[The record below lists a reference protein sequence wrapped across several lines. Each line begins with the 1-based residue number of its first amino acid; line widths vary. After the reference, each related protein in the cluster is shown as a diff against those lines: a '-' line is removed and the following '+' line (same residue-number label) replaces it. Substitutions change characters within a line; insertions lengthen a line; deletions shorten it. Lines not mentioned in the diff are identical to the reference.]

1 MIWSQRKSP
10 VMKKILRYCFRTMIP
25 PLLLFTQSCITSSN
39 KETVLERS
47 QKEQP
52 EWTLENW
59 QGNMEKD
66 VINLIFKKTEIY
78 NLNLGLKQAQSAA
91 VLQTSYLI
99 MGKIQKTLLKNLL
112 ASSNNSNKK
121 RDSLLNE
128 LSRVVNRNRLAIG
141 APSALPKDIYWEY
154 RQKDTDNGSERFYTI
169 WVLLSVP
176 KVTYES
182 ALTTTALSLTKSDYS
197 DIVDLGQNI
206 LQQMTPR

>member
-1 MIWSQRKSP
+1 
-10 VMKKILRYCFRTMIP
+10 MKKTLRYCFKTMIL
-25 PLLLFTQSCITSSN
+25 PLLLLTQGCITSSN
-39 KETVLERS
+39 KEMVLERS
-47 QKEQP
+47 QKDSP
-52 EWTLENW
+52 EWAQDNW
-59 QGNMEKD
+59 QENLEKD
-66 VINLIFKKTEIY
+66 SINLIFKKTGIY

-112 ASSNNSNKK
+112 ASSNNSNKE

-128 LSRVVNRNRLAIG
+128 LSQVVSRNRLAIG
-141 APSALPKDIYWEY
+141 IQPALPKDIYWEY

-176 KVTYES
+176 KIDYES

-197 DIVDLGQNI
+197 DIVYLGQSI
-206 LQQMTPR
+206 LQQMTPH